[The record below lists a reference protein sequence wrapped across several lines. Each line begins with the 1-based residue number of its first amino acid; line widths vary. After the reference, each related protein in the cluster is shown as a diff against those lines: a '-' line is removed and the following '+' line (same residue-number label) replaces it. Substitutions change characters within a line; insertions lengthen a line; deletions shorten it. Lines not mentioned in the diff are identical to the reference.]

1 MRFLK
6 KLILWLIILIII
18 LLGALFLT
26 LKFIV
31 TPDRFKP
38 VISSQIE
45 KLTGYHVEFKGPLGW
60 DYLPQLSVNANNVV
74 LTSSNKD
81 QVSVEH
87 LTFGVKLLP
96 LLHKQL
102 ELTHINIDDI
112 NYQNSNG
119 DKTQLHNLSISAK
132 PFVLD
137 KIFRLRVSGEI
148 VPGDNSKKVS
158 TINISAATLISQ
170 KTNSIDLDPMT
181 IVFNNN
187 TAKGDFH
194 FNHDESLKPNPDAT
208 MPNSINF
215 NGNFKSDKWQIDNM
229 VLNNLRVKF
238 DAKDSVIDIN
248 PFLTDFYQGK
258 AQGQASIN
266 LQSKTPRFSL
276 STNLVGA
283 QVGGFLKDI
292 VGQEYATGTL
302 MADLNIEGQG
312 VDTDEILK
320 SLNGSINSTM
330 TDGEL
335 RFADLNHTISSALL
349 VIGQTKVDK
358 KTLSLFDSLKMQ
370 AQLNSTGIAN
380 LDLNL
385 LSDAFKATANGEV
398 DLLKQTIDLMIKAYY
413 TRSKNT
419 ADIAIPINISGP
431 IISPNVSV
439 NASSTLLNTVV
450 NKGSKDLKNL
460 GDSLKKLFG

>member
-31 TPDRFKP
+31 TPERFKP
-38 VISSQIE
+38 VISNQIE
-45 KLTGYHVEFKGPLGW
+45 KLTGYHVDFKGPLGW
-60 DYLPQLSVNANNVV
+60 DYLPQLSVNANNVI

-81 QVSVEH
+81 QVSIEH
-87 LTFGVKLLP
+87 FTFGVKLLP

-102 ELTHINIDDI
+102 ELTHINIDDV

-119 DKTQLHNLSISAK
+119 DKTELRNLSISAK

-148 VPGDNSKKVS
+148 VPNDNAKQVS

-194 FNHDESLKPNPDAT
+194 FSHDENLKPNPDAT

-215 NGNFKSDKWQIDNM
+215 NGNFKSDKWQIGSM

-238 DAKDSVIDIN
+238 DAKDSIININ

-283 QVGGFLKDI
+283 QIGGFLQDV

-302 MADLNIEGQG
+302 MADLNIKGQG
-312 VDTDEILK
+312 LNADEVLK
-320 SLNGSINSTM
+320 SLDGSINSTM

-335 RFADLNHTISSALL
+335 RFSDLNHTISSALL

-419 ADIAIPINISGP
+419 ADIAIPINITGP
-431 IISPNVSV
+431 IMSPSVSV

-450 NKGSKDLKNL
+450 NRGSKDLKNL